1 MSADARNIEVRP
13 TTLQNLVAEVAN
25 GNFRIPRFQRNYV
38 WPPKKVLELF
48 DSIYQEYPIGSF
60 FLWKAGRGHAHL
72 FRQAG
77 SLGVKPV
84 ADDNDVTFI
93 LDGQQR
99 MTSLYAT
106 LNGLTIGNHD
116 YANICFDLVDERF
129 VSRKVESRV
138 RYIPINEVWGGDVI
152 EIGMGLENKEH
163 QKRLSRLYRGLVNYP
178 ISLVEVKDKQLI
190 DVCGIFQ
197 RINQSGKR
205 LDRFDLITAT
215 TFTENFDLR
224 ERFQADLITPLNDAG
239 FGDIAPTS
247 ATQLLALV
255 TKGGCTESNE
265 FDLKTDEVQEAWPDC
280 AKAFLL
286 AADLMRKNLGV
297 MEAK

>member
-1 MSADARNIEVRP
+1 MASNARNIEVRP

-84 ADDNDVTFI
+84 ADDDDVTFI

-116 YANICFDLVDERF
+116 YTNICFDLVDGRF

-152 EIGMGLENKEH
+152 ECAPSAVVGPAG
-163 QKRLSRLYRGLVNYP
+163 
-178 ISLVEVKDKQLI
+178 
-190 DVCGIFQ
+190 
-197 RINQSGKR
+197 
-205 LDRFDLITAT
+205 RF
-215 TFTENFDLR
+215 E
-224 ERFQADLITPLNDAG
+224 
-239 FGDIAPTS
+239 
-247 ATQLLALV
+247 
-255 TKGGCTESNE
+255 
-265 FDLKTDEVQEAWPDC
+265 
-280 AKAFLL
+280 
-286 AADLMRKNLGV
+286 
-297 MEAK
+297 

>member
-1 MSADARNIEVRP
+1 MTTDARNIEVRP

-48 DSIYQEYPIGSF
+48 DSMYREFPIGSF

-77 SLGVKPV
+77 SLGIKAV
-84 ADDNDVTFI
+84 ADDDDVTFI

-99 MTSLYAT
+99 ITSLYAT

-116 YANICFDLVDERF
+116 YSNICFDLVDERF

-138 RYIPINEVWGGDVI
+138 RYIPVCEVWGGNVL
-152 EIGMGLENKEH
+152 EISRNLEQEHFMKLDKLYSGL
-163 QKRLSRLYRGLVNYP
+163 RNYP
-178 ISLVEVKDKQLI
+178 ISLVEVKDKDLI

-197 RINQSGKR
+197 RINQSGK
-205 LDRFDLITAT
+205 LSVH
-215 TFTENFDLR
+215 NLR
-224 ERFQADLITPLNDAG
+224 MQNDY
-239 FGDIAPTS
+239 
-247 ATQLLALV
+247 
-255 TKGGCTESNE
+255 
-265 FDLKTDEVQEAWPDC
+265 
-280 AKAFLL
+280 
-286 AADLMRKNLGV
+286 RR
-297 MEAK
+297 